1 MVTELSTPPPTQQI
15 QSQNSTFAT
24 KPVKWWPIKVLSI
37 VSAVLTSLTTPWN
50 HTTILRQRHFK
61 LLFYCNMKLK
71 QEAQLMLT
79 NPRDAFLSQMV
90 PFGFEKC
97 CNLETGIRG
106 HSSYHSVAL
115 IWFLLVS
122 YMSVLT
128 LSLRRTIF
136 LDICLQKLQWP
147 WNRGLGSP
155 KVIKNGTICQ
165 IVYDLLLMFYS
176 NKRLYLVSSRRDN
189 IVKTQ
194 FSHTPPPIQCT
205 VT

>member
-1 MVTELSTPPPTQQI
+1 MVTHQGSVYSQCCFNFTDHTVKPHNDTQTTAFQ
-15 QSQNSTFAT
+15 A
-24 KPVKWWPIKVLSI
+24 SI
-37 VSAVLTSLTTPWN
+37 
-50 HTTILRQRHFK
+50 
-61 LLFYCNMKLK
+61 LLQHKLK

-147 WNRGLGSP
+147 WNQGLGSP
-155 KVIKNGTICQ
+155 KVIENGTICQ